1 MKTDKF
7 FEIQQTK
14 VELQQKADQEI
25 LELLLKQDFA
35 KEAGMGEEWP
45 FVIVSSK
52 HDTVLMS
59 GMFYSADGEDTEP
72 HFSPERVRVGTDT
85 NVVFLD

>member
-25 LELLLKQDFA
+25 LNLLLEQDFA
-35 KEAGMGEEWP
+35 KKAGMEEEWP

-52 HDTVLMS
+52 YDTILMS
-59 GMFYSADGEDTEP
+59 GVFYSADGDAEP
-72 HFSPERVRVGTDT
+72 QFSPERVRVGTDT

>member
-14 VELQQKADQEI
+14 VELQQKADREI
-25 LELLLKQDFA
+25 LELLLEQDFA
-35 KEAGMGEEWP
+35 KELGMGEECP
-45 FVIVSSK
+45 FVIVSNK
-52 HDTVLMS
+52 YDTVLMS

-72 HFSPERVRVGTDT
+72 RFSPERIDADKDT